1 MCYLIAKKYNKPG
14 CYSVEVERGPELAKL
29 VSTLGKQLVEKDIEI
44 LTVFNID
51 AYGEYKPYHILG
63 SEEEFISKVMAM

>member
-1 MCYLIAKKYNKPG
+1 M
-14 CYSVEVERGPELAKL
+14 AKL

-44 LTVFNID
+44 LTVSNID